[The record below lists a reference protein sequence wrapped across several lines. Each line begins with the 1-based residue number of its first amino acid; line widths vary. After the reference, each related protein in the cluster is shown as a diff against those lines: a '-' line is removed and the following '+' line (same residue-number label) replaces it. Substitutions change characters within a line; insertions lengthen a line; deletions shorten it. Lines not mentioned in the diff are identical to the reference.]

1 MTGRA
6 RTADPYRDVDVID
19 SRAPR
24 FNQAVIGSLS
34 LLAFL
39 LGVEWLPAVLAAQ
52 LAIGLTLGRR
62 FCLPCAFYF
71 EVVQPRVGEGR
82 LEDAR
87 PPRFANLLG
96 VVFLGGATV
105 AFVAGAATVG
115 WALTLLV
122 AGLALLAAST
132 GLCLGCEAYM
142 WIARLRGIRV
152 RRHPERHR
160 VDPADFGLGPGDG
173 TVAVLFKSP
182 YCLSCQRWWEELS
195 AAGAPTTPV
204 DVRERPD
211 LASRYAVRHTPL
223 VLAVDAASGAVVAVH
238 RDDPDPET
246 VRDVLRLVGRDRA
259 ALALPA

>member
-19 SRAPR
+19 SQAPR

-34 LLAFL
+34 LLAFVV
-39 LGVEWLPAVLAAQ
+39 GVKWLPGVLAAQ
-52 LAIGLTLGRR
+52 LAVGLTLGRR

-87 PPRFANLLG
+87 PPRFANVLG
-96 VVFLGGATV
+96 VVFLGGATL
-105 AFVAGAATVG
+105 AFIAGATTVG

-132 GLCLGCEAYM
+132 GLCLGCEAYL

-152 RRHPERHR
+152 HRHPERDR
-160 VDPADFGLGPGDG
+160 VDPSDFDLRPDDG

-182 YCLSCQRWWEELS
+182 YCLACQRWSDELS
-195 AAGAPTTPV
+195 AAGAPTALV
-204 DVRERPD
+204 DVSQRPD

-223 VLAVDAASGAVVAVH
+223 VLAVDAASGAVAAVH
-238 RDDPDPET
+238 RDDPEPSALRE
-246 VRDVLRLVGRDRA
+246 VLRLVDRERA
-259 ALALPA
+259 ARV